1 MNKTAQDRANIA
13 QRKMNVKQGRLMA
26 IFEALGHPPT
36 EEEVRKAHEEAAKW
50 VDAHTDAEGNVKPNA
65 PSIRSGLEAWRNG

>member
-13 QRKMNVKQGRLMA
+13 PRKMNVKQGRLMA

-36 EEEVRKAHEEAAKW
+36 EEEVRKAHEEAAKYWDFSPDW
-50 VDAHTDAEGNVKPNA
+50 V
-65 PSIRSGLEAWRNG
+65 